1 MSFVFGA
8 AGIILTVLAL
18 ACVGGLEV
26 LRETASEN
34 GTESQDRPVAS
45 RLTRRQL
52 FVALVVLTALLL
64 AQLVARI
71 AHFT

>member
-26 LRETASEN
+26 LRETASEHS
-34 GTESQDRPVAS
+34 TRQVAS

-52 FVALVVLTALLL
+52 FLALVVLTVLLL